1 MGRAILQRRT
11 RDEWE
16 LLVATHR
23 GLYPDADFQAFRRGG
38 PGPADA
44 PTPPQPMDVA
54 IAHLSRAFPLR
65 TPDWTAWS
73 AGMRPANIDGAWF
86 MSGYEPGKGAFYG
99 KAVITKAVGKDDEF
113 TTRTTYRYVKDGKTV
128 TRTGKSIVYTGFQ
141 WRGRSTETPADTGLR
156 EVMSIEPGWQ
166 EISGRWFKGGYDE
179 FGMDV

>member
-1 MGRAILQRRT
+1 GRFDAERRLIPWKYTGDTATERICRSCHSMGRAILQRRT

-38 PGPADA
+38 PGPADG

-54 IAHLSRAFPLR
+54 IAHLSRVFPLR

-86 MSGYEPGKGAFYG
+86 LSGYEPGKG
-99 KAVITKAVGKDDEF
+99 
-113 TTRTTYRYVKDGKTV
+113 
-128 TRTGKSIVYTGFQ
+128 
-141 WRGRSTETPADTGLR
+141 
-156 EVMSIEPGWQ
+156 
-166 EISGRWFKGGYDE
+166 
-179 FGMDV
+179 